1 VAINPYEVLGVRQDA
16 HKEVTKQCPQKLRES
31 LILIKILPMKSLAL
45 SIDPMLQSR
54 RSLWRV
60 RVLPRSRNGYA
71 TSLRKKASSDSIGR

>member
-54 RSLWRV
+54 CSL